1 MTATAATIA
10 TATTVALPAPTI
22 LDDDF
27 YTAKELAAIFGTSA
41 RAIRR
46 AFRKDGMGCGRG
58 NIYAVPA
65 SDVRDIIEAGTY
77 TVRSA

>member
-1 MTATAATIA
+1 MTTTATAPVA
-10 TATTVALPAPTI
+10 ALPAPSI

-58 NIYAVPA
+58 NIYAIPA
-65 SDVRDIIEAGTY
+65 ADVRDIVETGTMS
-77 TVRSA
+77 VKSA